1 MNFLPQKKTL
11 KSLALATAFSVI
23 APMAIDG
30 AAYAQVQRTAVGSE
44 RPQNFFEAL
53 FPNLV
58 QQRLRRERALVPVET
73 IKISAPKVY
82 NYKAE
87 KLVRMDLAPLT
98 FVDTSAADETPQPQ
112 QAAVTADSGNEV
124 ATDPQPTGS
133 ISPEYVVETDFD
145 RISRAFGELS
155 IMAEPEISK
164 AVSDHYSKNRE
175 LIWLDEELQPNARAR
190 SVVAVLQDADAV
202 GLEATDY
209 DVGFPQPDTVID
221 LMEAARLEIALT
233 IAAIRYG
240 MDASAGRVDPNKLS
254 GYHDFPKNR
263 ADATAVIE
271 EITSGGLP
279 ARKLKALNPDSDYF
293 RALQTELSDIEQ
305 QSDGLIVIP
314 AKTLIRPGDTHEQ
327 VPNILAAI
335 ARKGSVETAE
345 SAKAFLAQPE
355 AIDTFTPE
363 VVELVKAFQ
372 KEKSL
377 GADGVVGPNTISKL
391 TDVDPETKRERILFA
406 MERLRWHPKD
416 LGSRHVFINQP
427 SYTARY
433 VEDRKTELEMRVV
446 VGKNSNQTSFFY
458 DEIETVEYN
467 PYWGI
472 PRSILVNEYLPKL
485 RANPAYLD
493 ERGYEVTDR
502 KGRQISSA
510 SVDWYTVGA
519 KPPYD
524 VRQRP
529 GKSNALGELK
539 ILFPNKH
546 AIYMHDTPS
555 RNLFNR
561 STRAFSHGCV
571 RLHQPREM
579 AAAVLGTSVD
589 YIGSRIAGGA
599 HASEDVPG
607 NIPVY
612 VAYFTAWPRDNGEVE
627 YFADMYG
634 RDGRLKKALEVT
646 HAARAATS

>member
-11 KSLALATAFSVI
+11 KSLALATAFSVF

-233 IAAIRYG
+233 IAAI
-240 MDASAGRVDPNKLS
+240 
-254 GYHDFPKNR
+254 
-263 ADATAVIE
+263 
-271 EITSGGLP
+271 
-279 ARKLKALNPDSDYF
+279 
-293 RALQTELSDIEQ
+293 
-305 QSDGLIVIP
+305 
-314 AKTLIRPGDTHEQ
+314 
-327 VPNILAAI
+327 
-335 ARKGSVETAE
+335 
-345 SAKAFLAQPE
+345 
-355 AIDTFTPE
+355 
-363 VVELVKAFQ
+363 
-372 KEKSL
+372 
-377 GADGVVGPNTISKL
+377 
-391 TDVDPETKRERILFA
+391 
-406 MERLRWHPKD
+406 
-416 LGSRHVFINQP
+416 
-427 SYTARY
+427 
-433 VEDRKTELEMRVV
+433 
-446 VGKNSNQTSFFY
+446 
-458 DEIETVEYN
+458 
-467 PYWGI
+467 
-472 PRSILVNEYLPKL
+472 
-485 RANPAYLD
+485 
-493 ERGYEVTDR
+493 
-502 KGRQISSA
+502 
-510 SVDWYTVGA
+510 
-519 KPPYD
+519 
-524 VRQRP
+524 
-529 GKSNALGELK
+529 
-539 ILFPNKH
+539 
-546 AIYMHDTPS
+546 
-555 RNLFNR
+555 
-561 STRAFSHGCV
+561 
-571 RLHQPREM
+571 
-579 AAAVLGTSVD
+579 
-589 YIGSRIAGGA
+589 
-599 HASEDVPG
+599 
-607 NIPVY
+607 
-612 VAYFTAWPRDNGEVE
+612 
-627 YFADMYG
+627 
-634 RDGRLKKALEVT
+634 
-646 HAARAATS
+646 